1 MMELKPLSA
10 LFLILYFNL
19 SFAQRLE
26 LPQIFEGEQITNH
39 TAYTTSYSHKHGQ
52 PYWVAYNLESHK
64 LNAVAKRPSRF
75 QPDPKIKP
83 STTSHNS
90 YTKTGFDRGH
100 LAPAADMAWSIQT
113 MKESFYTSNICP
125 QRPAFNRGIWKVLES
140 SIRNWTYNAPSTRDR
155 PHLFII
161 TGPIITENAPN
172 ISRTP
177 NHTLSV
183 PEFFFK
189 AVIDTVGK
197 KRGVAFVFPNKK
209 APSEQLWN
217 YAMSID
223 ELEKKLGRD
232 LFPGLEDEIE
242 VKIEAQFSKSE
253 WE

>member
-1 MMELKPLSA
+1 MKLKQLSA
-10 LFLILYFNL
+10 FFLVLSINL
-19 SFAQRLE
+19 GFAQGLE
-26 LPQIFEGEQITNH
+26 IPQIFEGEQITNH
-39 TAYTTSYSHKHGQ
+39 SAYTTSYSHKHGQ
-52 PYWVAYNLESHK
+52 PHWVAYSLESNK

-75 QPDPKIKP
+75 QPDPNIKP

-140 SIRNWTYNAPSTRDR
+140 SVRNWTYSATSTTSL
-155 PHLFII
+155 PHLFIV
-161 TGPIITENAPN
+161 TGPVITENAPN

-197 KRGVAFVFPNKK
+197 KRGVAFLIPNKK
-209 APSEQLWN
+209 IPSEQLWN
-217 YAMSID
+217 YAISID
-223 ELEKKLGRD
+223 ELEQKLGRD
-232 LFPGLEDEIE
+232 LFPGLEDKIE
-242 VKIEAQFSKSE
+242 VKIEAQFRKSD